1 MTKMSDEQVE
11 ALKEI
16 ELYWRKRIA
25 VEIFEASQKLKVETV
40 SEAFEAC
47 EAVARNHAK

>member
-1 MTKMSDEQVE
+1 MKLNDVQVE
-11 ALKEI
+11 ALQEI
-16 ELYWRKRIA
+16 EAYWRERIA

-47 EAVARNHAK
+47 EAVARNRAK